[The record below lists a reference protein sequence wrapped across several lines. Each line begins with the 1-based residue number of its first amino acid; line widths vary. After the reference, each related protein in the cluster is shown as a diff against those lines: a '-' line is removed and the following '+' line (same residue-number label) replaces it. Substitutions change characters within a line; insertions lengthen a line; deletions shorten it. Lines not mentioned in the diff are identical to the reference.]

1 MLILNNSPQ
10 QVSVT
15 ICDKEYV
22 FYPYE
27 EKRINADCNN
37 GVALFVKTTA
47 KSKKRNFYS
56 DKYDISV
63 VSQYLISQ
71 YKENARLVI
80 SWSEDEVTTVVSFG
94 CCFITS
100 EDSNIRL
107 LKRFAENAEEIK
119 KTYRRR
125 WLMFYLFWQPVF
137 LDFHLFAITL
147 GASLIIGLIFNM
159 VFGLLTFALLYVVFN
174 VGLGLLNGDFF
185 QPKKLRNVF
194 SSSMP
199 KYFDMSLEEDF
210 IMQYYS
216 ML

>member
-1 MLILNNSPQ
+1 MVLA
-10 QVSVT
+10 T
-15 ICDKEYV
+15 
-22 FYPYE
+22 
-27 EKRINADCNN
+27 
-37 GVALFVKTTA
+37 G
-47 KSKKRNFYS
+47 
-56 DKYDISV
+56 
-63 VSQYLISQ
+63 
-71 YKENARLVI
+71 
-80 SWSEDEVTTVVSFG
+80 
-94 CCFITS
+94 
-100 EDSNIRL
+100 
-107 LKRFAENAEEIK
+107 
-119 KTYRRR
+119 
-125 WLMFYLFWQPVF
+125 F

-147 GASLIIGLIFNM
+147 VASLIIGLIFNM